1 MESNSTKFNQ
11 IQKPFGQETM
21 ALNLASRQDSI
32 FNQMHLG

>member
-1 MESNSTKFNQ
+1 MESNATTFNQ

-32 FNQMHLG
+32 FNQIHLG